1 MGKQTT
7 AAILAAV
14 LVLCAVII
22 GYFAFSITSDIQVDA
37 STGLTIFLTVAF
49 VGAGAL
55 IVGFLVLM
63 RRQHRQDRKQR

>member
-1 MGKQTT
+1 
-7 AAILAAV
+7 
-14 LVLCAVII
+14 
-22 GYFAFSITSDIQVDA
+22 VDA